1 MVIVFLERSLDL
13 SVYFLNEILFG
24 WTRLDLYRH
33 SEAQK
38 NYILW
43 DILSSKKL
51 HNIYFLYGKRL
62 ATQEFKAKLFLGDG
76 FTKFLGIKLEQFE
89 VDIWSIKLSN
99 WQDDNCP
106 IWKGVIV
113 IVGLPNLHL
122 TAPLVFWEWVQY
134 MRAPW

>member
-1 MVIVFLERSLDL
+1 MFTIFLEESLDL
-13 SVYFLNEILFG
+13 SVYFLNEILLLS

-51 HNIYFLYGKRL
+51 HNIYSLYGKRL
-62 ATQEFKAKLFLGDG
+62 ATQEYKARLFLGDG
-76 FTKFLGIKLEQFE
+76 FTKKKLWNKVWVILGL
-89 VDIWSIKLSN
+89 WSIKLSN
-99 WQDDNCP
+99 WQDNCP

-134 MRAPW
+134 LRALW